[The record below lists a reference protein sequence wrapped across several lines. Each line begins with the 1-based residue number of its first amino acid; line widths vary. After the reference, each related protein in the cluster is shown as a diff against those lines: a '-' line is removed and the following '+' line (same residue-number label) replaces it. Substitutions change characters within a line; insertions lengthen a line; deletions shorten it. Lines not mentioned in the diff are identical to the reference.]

1 MPNYVTNILEFDCS
15 DEEFREIAE
24 FLRGDNKDEPL
35 GHVDFNVLIPMPESL
50 MIESGLVGERG
61 YEAYASFMMEAYGQP
76 PKAAAELEAQHKA
89 KLDDPEAWDLGKK
102 YYENLRDYGAKTWYQ
117 WSYQN
122 WGTKWNACDC
132 EPADADHHRLCF
144 LTAWECVPKI
154 LEKISE
160 HFPETQ
166 IVYSYADE
174 DIGSNVGVLVYEN
187 GEIIGAN
194 LPNNGSREAYE
205 LAADILGEDLKDM
218 GFILSKDG
226 TMYHFDMDAAE
237 GIVEEHPLPSEEER

>member
-1 MPNYVTNILEFDCS
+1 MPNYVTNILEFDCT

-35 GHVDFNVLIPMPESL
+35 GHVDFNVLIPMPEVLS
-50 MIESGLVGERG
+50 IESGSVGERG
-61 YEAYASFMMEAYGQP
+61 YEAYASFMMEAYGRP
-76 PKAAAELEAQHKA
+76 PEAVAELEAKHKA

-132 EPADADHHRLCF
+132 EPADTDQHRLCF
-144 LTAWECVPKI
+144 LTAWEGVPKI

-160 HFPETQ
+160 RFPEIEIT
-166 IVYSYADE
+166 YSYADE
-174 DIGSNVGVLVYEN
+174 DIGSNVGVLIFKH
-187 GEIIGAN
+187 GEITGAN
-194 LPNNGSREAYE
+194 LPENGSREAYE
-205 LAADILGEDLKDM
+205 LAADIMGEDLKDM
-218 GFILSKDG
+218 GFVLSKDG
-226 TMYHFDMDAAE
+226 TTYYFDMDAAE
-237 GIVEEHPLPSEEER
+237 RIVEEHPLPSNEER